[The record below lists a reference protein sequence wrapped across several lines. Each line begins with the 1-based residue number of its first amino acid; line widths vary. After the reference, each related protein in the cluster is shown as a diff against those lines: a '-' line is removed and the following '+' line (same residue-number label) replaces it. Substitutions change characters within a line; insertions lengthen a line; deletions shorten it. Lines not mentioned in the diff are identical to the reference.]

1 MKDSEK
7 MTCKKCK
14 GQMILK
20 DMEIDD
26 NGQQWHVYECQQCG
40 RREWVKTGTKH
51 PPIRG
56 AE

>member
-40 RREWVKTGTKH
+40 RRERVKTGTKH